1 MEHAVVIGLGEVGS
15 RLAAALERAGVAV
28 DRVTRNTGW
37 DAASSPT
44 PHPRLVCVREE
55 ALGDVLDRL
64 AGIDPAA
71 IVAVQNGWVRPLL
84 AARGIVGRGV
94 IWFTSK
100 GEFFR
105 ELRPSPFAG
114 PLAGPLAA
122 ALGRGGLAV
131 SAVSESE
138 LAALDADKMG
148 FNCVVG
154 LPLAVHRL
162 NLGDYLARHA
172 AEAEA
177 VFTEAVTVCARAV
190 GVAVDPLWWPAF
202 RRTVAPIHWVA
213 TSKAKALELRN
224 GAVVRLGAELGL
236 PTPVN
241 ARLLAAAAWPTA

>member
-1 MEHAVVIGLGEVGS
+1 MERAVVIGLGEVGR
-15 RLAAALERAGVAV
+15 RLATALERAGVAV
-28 DRVTRNTGW
+28 DRVTRSAGW
-37 DAASSPT
+37 EAATAPT
-44 PHPRLVCVREE
+44 PDPRLVCVREE
-55 ALGDVLDRL
+55 ALEGVLDRL
-64 AGIDPAA
+64 AGVDPST

-84 AARGIVGRGV
+84 AARGIAGRGL

-114 PLAGPLAA
+114 PLAAPLAA
-122 ALGRGGLAV
+122 ALGRGGLAIEAV
-131 SAVSESE
+131 SATE

-162 NLGDYLARHA
+162 TLGDYLEQHPS
-172 AEAEA
+172 EAEA
-177 VFTEAVTVCARAV
+177 VFAEAVTVCARAA
-190 GVAVDPLWWPAF
+190 GVAVDALGWAAF
-202 RRTVAPIHWVA
+202 RRTVEPIHWVA
-213 TSKAKALELRN
+213 TSQAKALDLRN

-241 ARLLAAAAWPTA
+241 ARLLAAAP